1 MGNELE
7 SQPLSYVPTQSPL
20 VQGRALYGATALE
33 QDLDPTNSGLPAI
46 APLLLDTPSPK
57 LLTRLYETN
66 PDYVSHMLWQLAAQL
81 KNGDEV
87 LRGYFSE
94 SDGIIL
100 NAGLIAQFCLLF
112 QGFIATGATVTQEIG
127 VPVFD
132 IEIPENWVFDL
143 TSSSTRGDK
152 ASFAIKI
159 MGLSG
164 GYGANKT
171 VSGSVSVPKNKQSC
185 QAQVWATIEWRRY
198 ERQTSGETL
207 YVGNVTNVVDGMV
220 VRYRDEPEYRTI
232 YADRYAQHLKKIGA
246 SSGEKNGKFDY
257 AIEKS
262 ASSDYSFEMPVS
274 LGEFG
279 VSTFTVTMSSTCQ
292 SKIALA
298 ADFPMAVYD
307 IKGPTDNPVVISV
320 LRSA

>member
-20 VQGRALYGATALE
+20 VQGRALYGATALQ

-66 PDYVSHMLWQLAAQL
+66 PDYVSRMLWQLAAQL
-81 KNGDEV
+81 KNGEEV
-87 LRGYFSE
+87 LREYFSE
-94 SDGIIL
+94 TDGIIL
-100 NAGLIAQFCLLF
+100 NAGLIAQLSLLF
-112 QGFIATGATVTQEIG
+112 QGFTATGATVSQEIG

-132 IEIPENWVFDL
+132 IEVPEDWVFDL
-143 TSSSTRGDK
+143 TSSSSQGNK

-159 MGLSG
+159 MGLAG
-164 GYGANKT
+164 GYGANRT
-171 VSGSVSVPKNKQSC
+171 VSGSVSVPKNNQSC
-185 QAQVWATIEWRRY
+185 QAQIWATIQWRKY
-198 ERQTSGETL
+198 ERQTTSEAI

-232 YADRYAQHLKKIGA
+232 YANRYAQHLAKIGA
-246 SSGEKNGKFDY
+246 AAGEENGKFDY
-257 AIEKS
+257 AIEQN

-274 LGEFG
+274 LGQFG

-298 ADFPMAVYD
+298 AEFPMAVYD
-307 IKGPTDNPVVISV
+307 IKGPTENPVVISV